1 MDVFVLQTVGSIL
14 ILLFAVLLT
23 KAIFEHFK
31 MKADL
36 EMYIDEYRR
45 VKDEKD
51 KLKVKIDTINRIY
64 KNYEIKILDYTNVI
78 IEELLTRLPR
88 ISRKYI
94 VSRIR

>member
-1 MDVFVLQTVGSIL
+1 MDVFVLQTIGSIL
-14 ILLFAVLLT
+14 ILLFAILLT
-23 KAIFEHFK
+23 KTIFEHFK

-64 KNYEIKILDYTNVI
+64 KNYEIKILDYTNII
-78 IEELLTRLPR
+78 IEELLVRLPR